1 MRATLGWILLWQQQD
16 LFSRFGYLTAKQKMT
31 ATHLLFIYLE
41 SYRIRLANQA
51 SHVLTVLLISSQV
64 LMETT

>member
-1 MRATLGWILLWQQQD
+1 MRATLGWILLWKLQD
-16 LFSRFGYLTAKQKMT
+16 LFSRFGYLTAKQKTT

-41 SYRIRLANQA
+41 NYRNRLANQA
-51 SHVLTVLLISSQV
+51 SHVLSVLLISTQV